1 MRKIITES
9 QLRQIV
15 KESVGKVL
23 KEYAWATGPS
33 YRELEKIL
41 DKVERMLKR
50 FQESIPQEQVGEF
63 WERTGKEWRDLKDS
77 LYELQMTVFSI
88 NNPRGLSDGD
98 LTFDDLS

>member
-1 MRKIITES
+1 MKKTITES
-9 QLRQIV
+9 QLRQMV

-33 YRELEKIL
+33 FRELEKIL

-50 FQESIPQEQVGEF
+50 FEESIPQEQVGEF
-63 WERTGKEWRDLKDS
+63 RKRAGKDWSDLLGS
-77 LYELQMTVFSI
+77 LYSLQETVYRI
-88 NNPRGLSDGD
+88 NGPSGLSDGD